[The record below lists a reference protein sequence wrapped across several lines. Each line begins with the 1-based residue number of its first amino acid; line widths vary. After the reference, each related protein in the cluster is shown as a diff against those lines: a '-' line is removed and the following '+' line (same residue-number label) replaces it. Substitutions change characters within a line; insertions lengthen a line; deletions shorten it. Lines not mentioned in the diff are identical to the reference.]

1 MRRGAL
7 ILLVTCGASLGL
19 WLPGAAPAAGETL
32 VTYAGSP
39 GTGSGITVTN
49 RSNAPTVL
57 NMRIALDVMG
67 ISSPQGVTVSSPYC
81 TQQSP
86 TQVGCQA
93 QGLNEVDWLGGNG
106 PDRVLWTF
114 LPEKED
120 EVLVVLLRGFG
131 GQDTVAMGVAQ
142 TKLAEGNLT
151 YIADGGAGRDT
162 LIGRFLAPARQGAF
176 SLGPLAAGRK
186 ETMTLRGGAGPDT
199 LRGGVGPQRLF
210 GNAHNDL
217 LSGGGGRDLCNGG
230 VGKKDRSRGCE
241 VRVALEG

>member
-7 ILLVTCGASLGL
+7 TLLITCGASLGFL
-19 WLPGAAPAAGETL
+19 LPGAAPAAGETV

-49 RSNAPTVL
+49 LSNVPTL
-57 NMRIALDVMG
+57 LDMRIALGVMG
-67 ISSPQGVTVSSPYC
+67 ISSPQGVTVSGPHC

-86 TQVGCQA
+86 TQVDCQA
-93 QGLNEVDWLGGNG
+93 QGLNQVDWLGGNG

-114 LPEKED
+114 LPEADD
-120 EVLVVLLRGFG
+120 EVLLVLLRGFG
-131 GQDTVAMGVAQ
+131 GQDNLAMAVAP
-142 TKLAEGNLT
+142 TKPAAGKRT

-162 LIGRFLAPARQGAF
+162 LIGRFLAPAKQGGF

-186 ETMTLRGGAGPDT
+186 QTMTLEGGPGSDTLRGGAGP
-199 LRGGVGPQRLF
+199 QRLF
-210 GNAHNDL
+210 GHAHNDR
-217 LSGGGGRDLCNGG
+217 LSGGSGRDLCNGG
-230 VGKKDRSRGCE
+230 VGKKDRGRGCE

>member
-1 MRRGAL
+1 M
-7 ILLVTCGASLGL
+7 VH
-19 WLPGAAPAAGETL
+19 
-32 VTYAGSP
+32 
-39 GTGSGITVTN
+39 
-49 RSNAPTVL
+49 
-57 NMRIALDVMG
+57 
-67 ISSPQGVTVSSPYC
+67 
-81 TQQSP
+81 
-86 TQVGCQA
+86 
-93 QGLNEVDWLGGNG
+93 
-106 PDRVLWTF
+106 F
-114 LPEKED
+114 LPFVRRWFD
-120 EVLVVLLRGFG
+120 SAFGVPTSPLLDGWP
-131 GQDTVAMGVAQ
+131 A
-142 TKLAEGNLT
+142 
-151 YIADGGAGRDT
+151 IASGRDT